1 MKTVPVKLNIV
12 LYAEAAGF
20 LLIIILLWLDELLD
34 LPHHLLGA
42 AATPVNYIESL
53 FESILVLML
62 AIMTGL
68 VTRHMLK
75 KIHLLEG
82 ILPICSFCKK
92 IRTEKDEWQQLESY
106 IDQHSEARFSHSIC
120 PDCVKK
126 YYPENT
132 QTGQS

>member
-34 LPHHLLGA
+34 LPHHLLGG

-53 FESILVLML
+53 FESFLVLML
-62 AIMTGL
+62 AILIGL